1 MNADLEQAIADHQ
14 TAKARHDRLTQTL
27 ADFREELATLE
38 ALDSAER
45 REAARRLLMTGE
57 SVHSATAGDRIARIA
72 AIKAAL
78 AESDALLREAALAES
93 DAWKAVQA
101 SLHGMRLEAFNAAA
115 AAFQPVK
122 AAFAALLTAWAE
134 YRGLNPCHVEAV
146 FSDLM
151 FNQRDVLI

>member
-1 MNADLEQAIADHQ
+1 MNADLEHVVEAHKA
-14 TAKARHDRLTQTL
+14 AKVRHDRLTQTL

-78 AESDALLREAALAES
+78 AESDALLREAAMDEQA
-93 DAWKAVQA
+93 AWKAVQA
-101 SLHGMRLEAFNAAA
+101 ARSLERLSRFNAAA
-115 AAFQPVK
+115 EKFAPAK
-122 AAFAALLTAWAE
+122 ARFAAVLAAWAD
-134 YRGLNPCHVEAV
+134 YRGLNPSHVEAV
-146 FSDLM
+146 FGDLV
-151 FNQRDVLI
+151 FNQRDILI